1 MARRW
6 WIWLLAV
13 AALPLLGWW
22 FDRSQMVGWVGGT
35 DLEIEF
41 VVTEAGS
48 ATPIP
53 GARIEVQ
60 SEGGFYEERDKQEFV
75 LVCDVSGVA
84 RKVCRKSMCSGK
96 QSGLLFTN
104 TFAVPLP
111 WWRFRVSAP
120 GFQPSEW
127 VDLNAVEY
135 IRQVQRP
142 GTQHKA
148 RLVVRVSLRKN
159 AT

>member
-6 WIWLLAV
+6 RRRLLIA
-13 AALPLLGWW
+13 AIALPLLVWG
-22 FDRSQMVGWVGGT
+22 FDRVQRIYWVGST
-35 DLEIEF
+35 DLEVAF
-41 VVTEAGS
+41 AVTDA
-48 ATPIP
+48 ATSSPIP

-84 RKVCRKSMCSGK
+84 RKVWRKSMCSGK

-135 IRQVQRP
+135 IRQVQ
-142 GTQHKA
+142 
-148 RLVVRVSLRKN
+148 
-159 AT
+159 